1 MVSATACGNFA
12 LAEAEITGLAGKRVL
27 GAPPRPHPWH
37 GAGAG
42 GEEEEGC
49 LSLNS
54 HYIGGHCR
62 EKLPIGKNVVQFM
75 EKKKKGV
82 WKAGFS
88 YVFHYKGSG

>member
-12 LAEAEITGLAGKRVL
+12 LAEAEITGLTGKRVL

-75 EKKKKGV
+75 EKKKRRVEG
-82 WKAGFS
+82 WFQLRFS
-88 YVFHYKGSG
+88 L